1 MICNYLDKITHNLI
15 KHTNSNTNFTSVS
28 IDELIMIAEEIRNEI
43 LVDIELYFCKY

>member
-1 MICNYLDKITHNLI
+1 MIFNYLDKITHNLI

-28 IDELIMIAEEIRNEI
+28 IDKLIMIAEEIRNEI